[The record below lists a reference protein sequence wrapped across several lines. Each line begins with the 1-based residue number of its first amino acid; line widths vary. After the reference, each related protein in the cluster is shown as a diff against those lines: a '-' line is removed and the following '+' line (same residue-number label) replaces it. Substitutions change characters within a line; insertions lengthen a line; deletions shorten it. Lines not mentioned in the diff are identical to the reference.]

1 MKITGVELARID
13 ELLKTLRRYNDTID
27 NYEQHLILANDG
39 TYSVKL
45 TNGSIRIYV
54 KELQD
59 MQALLQDRLKDIAT
73 RFRER
78 K

>member
-45 TNGSIRIYV
+45 TNGSIRIYA

-59 MQALLQDRLKDIAT
+59 MQALLQDRLNDIAA
-73 RFRER
+73 RF
-78 K
+78 